1 MTHFRIV
8 AWNNYQHYKDRNP
21 PWIKLH
27 RELLTSRMWVSCND
41 ETRALAV
48 ACMLL
53 AAATENNIPA
63 DTAYLKRVAYLNKKP
78 DLKPLLDIGF
88 IEAVESKESASK
100 VEQTVRNA
108 CSETETET
116 EAEKKEPLAISS
128 PVVPKYTS
136 AFENFWQGSTRRGSK
151 IEAFREWKKLG
162 TFPQGELTKLFE
174 GMIAW
179 KASDQWQDETKQ
191 PHICRWLKRRGWEEE
206 VPRSH
211 RPILSQDIGQH
222 QSAGLHPPHTCSFC
236 GSLHEWECEYT
247 GLNLS
252 CGSPLDGACP
262 TYASRFAR

>member
-88 IEAVESKESASK
+88 IEAIESKDSASK
-100 VEQTVRNA
+100 VAQTVRNA
-108 CSETETET
+108 CSETEAET

-128 PVVPKYTS
+128 PVVPKYS
-136 AFENFWQGSTRRGSK
+136 DDFEQFWRQSTKRGSK
-151 IEAFREWKKLG
+151 VEAFREWKKLG
-162 TFPQGELTKLFE
+162 IVPSAIDPIFA
-174 GMIAW
+174 GMFAW
-179 KASDQWQDETKQ
+179 IQSDQWQDETKQ

-222 QSAGLHPPHTCSFC
+222 SDSGPHPPHRCQFC
-236 GSLHEWECEYT
+236 ENPHEWECEYT
-247 GLNLS
+247 RLNLS
-252 CGSPLDGACP
+252 CGSPHDSACP
-262 TYASRFAR
+262 TFASRFAR